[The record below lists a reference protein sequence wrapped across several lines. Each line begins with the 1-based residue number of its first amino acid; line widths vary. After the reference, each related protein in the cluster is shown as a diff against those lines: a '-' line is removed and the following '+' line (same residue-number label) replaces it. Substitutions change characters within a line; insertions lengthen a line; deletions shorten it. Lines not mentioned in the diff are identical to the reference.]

1 MDEDYLVTID
11 PGFFD
16 SMITKNKICAVIV
29 SLSLTYTVQTLFL
42 RVAVRDYIEERAIAI
57 ANYIIEHGTTVRQ
70 TAKDFGVSKSTVHKD
85 VTERLENM
93 KPSLAKEVRR
103 VLDVN
108 KSERHIRGGMA
119 TKEKYLHQ
127 R

>member
-1 MDEDYLVTID
+1 M
-11 PGFFD
+11 
-16 SMITKNKICAVIV
+16 K
-29 SLSLTYTVQTLFL
+29 
-42 RVAVRDYIEERAIAI
+42 DYIEERVISI
-57 ANYIIEHGTTVRQ
+57 ANYIIEHGSTTVRQ